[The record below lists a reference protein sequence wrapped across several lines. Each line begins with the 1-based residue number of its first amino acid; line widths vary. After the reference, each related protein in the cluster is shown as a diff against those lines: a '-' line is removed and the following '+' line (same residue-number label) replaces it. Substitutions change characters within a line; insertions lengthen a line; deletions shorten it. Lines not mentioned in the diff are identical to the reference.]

1 LRAGKGA
8 LMVNW
13 CELKS
18 TSAEGKTVYHN
29 AFATTHTLNPGNVAE
44 IVKAGRARWRIENGN
59 NNTLKTKGYH
69 LSHNFGHGQQ
79 YLSATLAT
87 LNLLAFLLHTVQELT
102 DFTYRSLRDR
112 LPTRKAF
119 FEHIR
124 VLTQYHCF
132 ESFAAL
138 LEFMLSGLNRGRRD
152 SG

>member
-1 LRAGKGA
+1 MHPRKSPNIPCHDPAYARTLRTYECSHP
-8 LMVNW
+8 L
-13 CELKS
+13 L
-18 TSAEGKTVYHN
+18 
-29 AFATTHTLNPGNVAE
+29 PGSVLEIQE

-59 NNTLKTKGYH
+59 NNTLKTKGYN
-69 LSHNFGHGQQ
+69 LSHNFGHGQK

-102 DFTYRSLRDR
+102 DFTYWTLRDR

-119 FEHIR
+119 FEHVR